1 MSEIQIIIVSFCMG
15 VLVTIIVGVDSNAAI
30 ISRDFKCTK
39 YDMVGEA
46 PNRVEEC
53 VVYTLE
59 QSHD

>member
-1 MSEIQIIIVSFCMG
+1 MSEIQIVIGSFCLG
-15 VLVTIIVGVDSNAAI
+15 VFATIVFVVDSNTAI
-30 ISRDFKCTK
+30 ISRDFKCSK

-59 QSHD
+59 ASHD